1 MRVNVH
7 AVIDRDAGI
16 LVSRERRRGRL
27 HRSLPGGRVKPR
39 EGLAD
44 ALRREVREETGLDAE
59 PGRLLYVAEVRRNS
73 NADAVLLVFE
83 AQADGAHDRERAEL
97 VDPTLPQEPPVYPPV
112 LAELVRDRAPGARQE
127 TRWLGN
133 IFDPG
138 LRD

>member
-1 MRVNVH
+1 MKVNVH
-7 AVIDRDAGI
+7 ALIERDGRI
-16 LVSRERRRGRL
+16 LVARERRSGRL
-27 HRSLPGGRVKPR
+27 HRSLPGGRVKLR

-59 PGRLLYVAEVRRNS
+59 PGRLLYAAEVRS
-73 NADAVLLVFE
+73 GGDVGAVVLVFE
-83 AQADGAHDRERAEL
+83 AHADGALDGERAEL
-97 VDPTLPQEPPVYPPV
+97 VDPAVPQEPPVQPPV
-112 LAELVRDRAPGARQE
+112 LGELVRDRASGAGQQ